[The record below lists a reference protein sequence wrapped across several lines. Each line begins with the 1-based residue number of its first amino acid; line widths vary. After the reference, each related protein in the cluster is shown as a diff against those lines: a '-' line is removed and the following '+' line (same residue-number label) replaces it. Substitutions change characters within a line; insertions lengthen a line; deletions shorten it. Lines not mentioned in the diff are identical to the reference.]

1 MSLNLH
7 FPSCKIRQCCLHH
20 RPGLRTKWD
29 NISPTEASE
38 MCISSCFIS
47 GKLVTQW
54 MECSLLGRASVGSHS
69 RLHLTRPSVST
80 PWLSSFSSPTLSTR
94 PAFGLPVPSDLRL
107 STFVWLGQPSDLAWE
122 IPGGPHVLWARAWAF
137 SWHCRLPRGGPC
149 CLSLCIPCSQCF
161 RPLSVLQ
168 NHLSF
173 HLSWSLPMRFPRL
186 DCLHFLPCDSD
197 QVSPPSETYPWFPK
211 SLSHLESQSPSLS
224 CTHHSPEMAHWL
236 HLEFPRYLVGLLKE
250 VKGFIKFSHVPC
262 WGNKRKIDVH
272 GKWNKI

>member
-29 NISPTEASE
+29 NISPTEALE
-38 MCISSCFIS
+38 MWISSCFIS

-54 MECSLLGRASVGSHS
+54 MECSHLGRASVGSHS

-94 PAFGLPVPSDLRL
+94 PAFGLPVPSHLCL

-122 IPGGPHVLWARAWAF
+122 IPGGPHILWSTVWAF

-149 CLSLCIPCSQCF
+149 CSSLCHSLF
-161 RPLSVLQ
+161 SVLQ
-168 NHLSF
+168 ASLSSTKPPLLSPLLVFAHAVSSGSTAYIFCLVTQTRSHLLLKLTLDSPSHF
-173 HLSWSLPMRFPRL
+173 LIWSPRL
-186 DCLHFLPCDSD
+186 PA
-197 QVSPPSETYPWFPK
+197 FPAPITP
-211 SLSHLESQSPSLS
+211 LRWH
-224 CTHHSPEMAHWL
+224 
-236 HLEFPRYLVGLLKE
+236 
-250 VKGFIKFSHVPC
+250 
-262 WGNKRKIDVH
+262 IDFT
-272 GKWNKI
+272 

>member
-122 IPGGPHVLWARAWAF
+122 IPGGPHVLWATAWAF

-149 CLSLCIPCSQCF
+149 CLSLCIPSSQCF

-173 HLSWSLPMRFPRL
+173 HLSWSLPMRFPLARL
-186 DCLHFLPCDSD
+186 PTFSALWLRPGLTSFWNLPLIP
-197 QVSPPSETYPWFPK
+197 QVTFSSGVP
-211 SLSHLESQSPSLS
+211 ESQPFLHPSLPWDG
-224 CTHHSPEMAHWL
+224 TLTSPRVPVIPGWIAESSEGL
-236 HLEFPRYLVGLLKE
+236 HKVFSRPLL
-250 VKGFIKFSHVPC
+250 G
-262 WGNKRKIDVH
+262 
-272 GKWNKI
+272 